1 MLTGAVIWAANASST
16 VLGKLP
22 GDAAGVATAVST
34 EGSVV
39 VGSSTDDAGTSRAF
53 RWTQPTGMVDLGD
66 DVTGLLGSFAT
77 SVSGSGSIIVGY
89 GPTATGDVALI
100 WDADHGMRSLEAAL
114 AADYQTQIAGWKLLR
129 ATAISN
135 DGHTIA
141 GYGTNPQG
149 QTEAWIVKLP
159 E

>member
-1 MLTGAVIWAANASST
+1 M
-16 VLGKLP
+16 
-22 GDAAGVATAVST
+22 
-34 EGSVV
+34 
-39 VGSSTDDAGTSRAF
+39 
-53 RWTQPTGMVDLGD
+53 GMVDLSDGMN
-66 DVTGLLGSFAT
+66 GLLGSFAT

-100 WDADHGMRSLEAAL
+100 WDADHGMRALEAAL

-149 QTEAWIVKLP
+149 QTEAWVVKLP
-159 E
+159 D